1 MMRAKERG
9 LWEIAANHNVRLP
22 GALTGK
28 RRRETS
34 LDSKATQLLRAN
46 EMTRWVILDRL
57 TRSHLP
63 AHVCFAPKATDVLR
77 CREMTRR

>member
-28 RRRETS
+28 RPRETS
-34 LDSKATQLLRAN
+34 LDSQATQLLRAN
-46 EMTRWVILDRL
+46 EMTRWVNR
-57 TRSHLP
+57 
-63 AHVCFAPKATDVLR
+63 VG
-77 CREMTRR
+77 